1 MSSREMP
8 HTDFLSVP
16 TPSPN
21 IKSCHHHLSS
31 VIKAGFLDPDGHLV
45 LLPSTNGYM
54 EPMIS
59 RILTETF
66 KYIVSCYQLVT
77 MNAAKGR
84 AVIF

>member
-16 TPSPN
+16 HLN
-21 IKSCHHHLSS
+21 IKSCHHHPSS
-31 VIKAGFLDPDGHLV
+31 LIKVCFLDLDGHLV
-45 LLPSTNGYM
+45 LLLNTNM

-66 KYIVSCYQLVT
+66 KYIVSCYQEVT
-77 MNAAKGR
+77 INADNDR